1 MGPHAGRRADAV
13 IAIGTILAVSCRR
26 LVSFEILP
34 NFFKWLASFSFSL
47 YAIHIPVVFVTLAVF
62 QNVGLPTHK
71 LSAGPTAFAEFTLCV
86 AIAIAVACVFSLA
99 TERQTDV
106 LRRWLLNRST
116 KITDAAAPRLIQ
128 QP

>member
-62 QNVGLPTHK
+62 QNVGCQLINFPQDQLLLPN
-71 LSAGPTAFAEFTLCV
+71 LPSV
-86 AIAIAVACVFSLA
+86 
-99 TERQTDV
+99 
-106 LRRWLLNRST
+106 
-116 KITDAAAPRLIQ
+116 
-128 QP
+128 

>member
-1 MGPHAGRRADAV
+1 MVGKLFVFSVRDPHSSGFRN
-13 IAIGTILAVSCRR
+13 VSSISER
-26 LVSFEILP
+26 
-34 NFFKWLASFSFSL
+34 
-47 YAIHIPVVFVTLAVF
+47 
-62 QNVGLPTHK
+62 GMPTHK